1 MIFLQKWNDDK
12 AAGELCPKLD
22 DYPIFFA
29 TMREPSKDNS
39 GDKIF
44 VKRKDLQTWTD
55 IADAA
60 GSSRVAEP
68 INRYDATPR
77 DMDEFVL
84 DEHEHLVV
92 KHDLFSH
99 ELKDGKCTPQ
109 GIAEAF
115 IEFAKKEKLSFF
127 Q

>member
-1 MIFLQKWNDDK
+1 MIFLQRWNDDAK
-12 AAGELCPKLD
+12 AGPLCPNLD

-44 VKRKDLQTWTD
+44 VKRQDLQAWE
-55 IADAA
+55 DAA
-60 GSSRVAEP
+60 KAPPANLASEAVD
-68 INRYDATPR
+68 RYNVSPTVLN
-77 DMDEFVL
+77 EFVL
-84 DEHEHLVV
+84 DEHEHLIV

-99 ELKDGKCTPQ
+99 EGLTEE

-115 IEFAKKEKLSFF
+115 QEFAKKEGLPFF
-127 Q
+127 P

>member
-1 MIFLQKWNDDK
+1 M
-12 AAGELCPKLD
+12 PKLD

-44 VKRKDLQTWTD
+44 VKRKDLHVWSD
-55 IADAA
+55 IKESAA
-60 GSSRVAEP
+60 GSHVAEP
-68 INRYDATPR
+68 VDHYNTTPLNL
-77 DMDEFVL
+77 DEYVL

-99 ELKDGKCTPQ
+99 ELKGGKHTPP

-115 IEFAKKEKLSFF
+115 IEFSKKEKLSFF
-127 Q
+127 R